1 MTALPPL
8 RDLPRHAE
16 RRDHLLAAIARPHH
30 IRDRSRWLIP
40 VAVAAAVALIAA
52 GSAVVL
58 RAVTDNESSITPSG
72 PSPTASLPPEPT
84 GSPTASPTGSTP
96 PTAPAAIAPPPS
108 HKMSSA
114 EMAQAFDE
122 CTTGA
127 AVEWRPVFEPVTGRR
142 FELDEST
149 GQQVVRSW
157 VVARSRTDD
166 HDQLVCVFH
175 GMGLAVGHRFGS
187 PIAKEPTYL
196 RSPVEVEAAGFGRYV
211 GSVTLVT
218 YSTTLD
224 GPEVR
229 AVLDHGYWFA
239 PVPFDSAEIVVR
251 GYDGDGNL
259 VFDSRELY
267 DGCYADPSGDR
278 VVERNTASPGVDPAE
293 CRRTYEWRSGS

>member
-8 RDLPRHAE
+8 RDLPGHAE
-16 RRDHLLAAIARPHH
+16 RRDQLLAAIARPPHAG
-30 IRDRSRWLIP
+30 SRWLIP
-40 VAVAAAVALIAA
+40 VAAAAAVALVAA
-52 GSAVVL
+52 GSAIVL
-58 RAVTDNESSITPSG
+58 QAVTDNGSPLTPIG
-72 PSPTASLPPEPT
+72 PSPTASLPPSPT
-84 GSPTASPTGSTP
+84 GSPTASPTGSTTP
-96 PTAPAAIAPPPS
+96 IAPAAIAPPPS

-127 AVEWRPVFEPVTGRR
+127 AVDWRPIFEPVTGRG

-149 GQQVVRSW
+149 APDVVRSW
-157 VVARSRTDD
+157 VVAHSRSDD

-175 GMGLAVGHRFGS
+175 GMGLAQGHRFGS

-211 GSVTLVT
+211 ESVTLVT
-218 YSTTLD
+218 YSTTLN

-239 PVPFDSAEIVVR
+239 PVPFDSAETVVR
-251 GYDGDGNL
+251 GYDRDGIL

-267 DGCYADPSGDR
+267 DGCYTDPSGER
-278 VVERNTASPGVDPAE
+278 VVERNTARPGVDPAE
-293 CRRTYEWRSGS
+293 CRPTYSWRFGS